1 MSEETSERFL
11 KTVAGYVKAF
21 REGRELA
28 HSLQRHE
35 DVMIVWIIG
44 LATGAVIALPALLN
58 YIIDPKSIS
67 RLTLSLLL
75 GPFVLAVIAGIAYR
89 LVLANIME
97 ADALFAFKKIH
108 ALESLRFSQFEA
120 TQKLDEPIK
129 EVLAIMDDKPDTLAR
144 LKMNLDKYQRCGN
157 RLRYW
162 AYILF
167 GIGVFGAA
175 TIAIFAR

>member
-1 MSEETSERFL
+1 MNGKKLEQFL
-11 KTVAGYVKAF
+11 ESVAGCVKAV
-21 REGRELA
+21 REGREII

-35 DVMIVWIIG
+35 DSMIVWIIG
-44 LATGAVIALPALLN
+44 LATGAVIALSALLN
-58 YIIDPKSIS
+58 YVIDPKSIS

-75 GPFVLAVIAGIAYR
+75 GPFVLAVIAGIIYR

-108 ALESLRFSQFEA
+108 SLESLKFRQFEP
-120 TQKLDEPIK
+120 TEKLDEPIK

-144 LKMNLDKYQRCGN
+144 LKMNLDNYQQYGN

-162 AYILF
+162 PYTLF
-167 GIGVFGAA
+167 GIGVVGAA
-175 TIAIFAR
+175 IIAIFAH